1 MIHLSFNIG
10 YESSFG
16 SGTLTKYPSYYQM
29 EDFKEFS
36 DFLRGTPFDWLL
48 WAHESHVPKSSLCFY
63 LTIWE
68 DDKNSDEFWNWEFTI
83 HVSNIREYK
92 PYLKLTREEI
102 EEMKL
107 QKSREN
113 KLDEIL
119 NFQS

>member
-1 MIHLSFNIG
+1 MIHLSLNIG

-16 SGTLTKYPSYYQM
+16 RGTLTKYPTYYQL
-29 EDFKEFS
+29 ENFKEFS
-36 DFLRGTPFDWLL
+36 DLLRDSPF
-48 WAHESHVPKSSLCFY
+48 ES
-63 LTIWE
+63 
-68 DDKNSDEFWNWEFTI
+68 
-83 HVSNIREYK
+83 
-92 PYLKLTREEI
+92 REEM